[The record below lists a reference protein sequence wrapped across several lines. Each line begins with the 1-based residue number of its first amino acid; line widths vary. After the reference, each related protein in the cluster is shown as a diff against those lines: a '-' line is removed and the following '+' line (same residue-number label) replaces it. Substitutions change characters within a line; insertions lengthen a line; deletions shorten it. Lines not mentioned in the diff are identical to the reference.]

1 MKKIIDI
8 SENNGT
14 INFSKVKES
23 GIEGIIIRI
32 GWIGNKRNHTLDKY
46 FEEYYRLAKENG
58 FKIGFYVYSYCESV
72 ATLRQGVEWLLE
84 KIENKSFELPVFL
97 DLEDKQISNLDKE
110 NLTEQALQFCKIIEG
125 SGYKSGVYASKY
137 WFLNKL
143 DINQLLNYKIWLAE
157 WTENETNSLG
167 YKVDLWQYTS
177 KGKVNGIKTNVDINK
192 CLCECLN
199 VDIKEN
205 KQNGDE
211 EMKTGFYVNGSTRE
225 DVYSDTA
232 LTNKIGSLNPYE
244 SCECLGIFNN
254 RGIVR
259 YKVDNK
265 DNFKI
270 GFVKWLGGVK

>member
-97 DLEDKQISNLDKE
+97 DLEDEQISKLEKE
-110 NLTEQALQFCKIIEG
+110 NLTEQAVQFCKIIEG
-125 SGYKSGVYASKY
+125 SNLKAGVYASKY

-167 YKVDLWQYTS
+167 YKVDLWQYTN

-205 KQNGDE
+205 GDDE